1 MPVKAKQH
9 RNAWIR
15 ELDAAEKAECR
26 LFCFPYAG
34 GGASAYRAWLSGL
47 PETIA
52 VCPVQLP
59 GRERRV
65 EELAVTELGLMVRH
79 ITQSLRLC
87 FDRPFAFVGHCLG
100 ALICFEVARNLRRE
114 KMPEPVHM
122 FLSAHRPPHVEL
134 NRSYLHR
141 LPDSEFLEEV
151 RRFNGVPEWTLND
164 SELMAMALPA
174 LRADFALYENYYY
187 AHEDPLSIPTTVFGG
202 QRDLVVTSDD
212 LRAWQELISGPFS
225 LRMLPGDHFFLY
237 GESQP
242 LVLESIQK
250 QLSGIKRELHLQT
263 S

>member
-1 MPVKAKQH
+1 MAVKVKQ
-9 RNAWIR
+9 RRDAWIR
-15 ELDAAEKAECR
+15 ELDAAEKADCR

-34 GGASAYRAWLSGL
+34 GGASGYRGWPSSL
-47 PETIA
+47 PATIA
-52 VCPVQLP
+52 VCPVQMP

-65 EELAVTELGLMVRH
+65 EEPAVTEIDVVVRN
-79 ITQSLRLC
+79 ITQSLARY

-122 FLSAHRPPHVEL
+122 FLSAHRPPHLEL
-134 NRSYLHR
+134 NRRYLHR
-141 LPDSEFLEEV
+141 LPENEFLDEV
-151 RRFNGVPEWTLND
+151 RRFNGVPDGIMND
-164 SELMAMALPA
+164 SELLAMVLPA

-187 AHEDPLSIPTTVFGG
+187 SWEEPLNIPTTVFGG
-202 QRDLVVTSDD
+202 ELDLVVTSDD
-212 LRAWQELISGPFS
+212 LKAWQELTQGPFS

-250 QLSGIKRELHLQT
+250 QLAGAKRELQLST